1 MWLSLPVRVFSPV
14 AYVWC
19 GRACCCGTV
28 ARGGVA
34 RLDADSLA
42 APCQV
47 KHWRL
52 ASCHR
57 CCLWRCEPGLTT
69 HSLPASPPRFEP
81 STPSS
86 CVAVAVAAMQLRGHE
101 GSPGHRVRET
111 LFQVPH
117 GCVAVSTGRAA
128 GFRDFECSPQVA
140 VAQGTRLEST
150 RGGRTLAQDA
160 AVRPAKHTPWRRSG
174 EEWFD
179 SEGVD
184 EADDGT
190 PDPTAP
196 ASVSG
201 AEKAVRDDAR
211 RCMSDP
217 VPVLLEL
224 RLVERLRDLIE
235 VGVPSCPLVGVACG
249 TAVVIEPVACVCV
262 SVLLA
267 DGSAGRLG
275 APVCRAPFLLRSP
288 FAQCC

>member
-1 MWLSLPVRVFSPV
+1 M
-14 AYVWC
+14 
-19 GRACCCGTV
+19 
-28 ARGGVA
+28 
-34 RLDADSLA
+34 
-42 APCQV
+42 
-47 KHWRL
+47 
-52 ASCHR
+52 
-57 CCLWRCEPGLTT
+57 

-81 STPSS
+81 SMPSS
-86 CVAVAVAAMQLRGHE
+86 CVAVAVAAMQLRVHV

-201 AEKAVRDDAR
+201 AEKAVREDAR

-235 VGVPSCPLVGVACG
+235 VGAPSCHGWCCLWRCRD
-249 TAVVIEPVACVCV
+249 VIEPVACVCA

-267 DGSAGRLG
+267 DGSASRFG

-288 FAQCC
+288 FA